1 MSKFNKTGR
10 KALSVFMSV
19 ATVTWLVG
27 APLAASA
34 ALTQSNI
41 DSIIGLLQS
50 FGADTATIN
59 NVRTSLTGGAPS
71 GGTGSGTSTGS
82 CGFTRDLS
90 VAGAGGSST
99 GEDVRC
105 LQKYLNGAGH
115 QIAATGAGSPGSES
129 TNFGPLTK
137 AAVMKWQTSAGITPV
152 AGYFGLKSRN
162 AYNAMAG
169 GTTPPPSGTPPP
181 AGTGTGLSVSAGTQ
195 PQATLAVQS
204 AINVPFTRVRFTA
217 SSDGDVVVNSLTVER
232 TGLMNDAVFSGI
244 ILLDEQGVRLG
255 LSKTLN
261 SNHQTI
267 LTEPFTVKAGQ
278 TREMTIAGDMV
289 ASLSSYAGQA
299 GTLSLAAV
307 NTSAVVNGSL
317 PLTGTT
323 QTINSSLT
331 VGSATLDNGSIEP
344 GSSPTKEVGTTGY
357 TFSSI
362 KVTAGSAEDMELR
375 SMRFN
380 QSGSASKEDLANV
393 VMVDKDGKTYTP
405 IVSSDGKYYT
415 GVFNPPL
422 QIKKGEQTEISLK
435 GDIVSGSNR
444 TIKFDLYRY
453 SDVVVRGKT
462 FGYDVQPTSA
472 DDGDTSQTDADG
484 SFDDDLNPIYDAY
497 KVTVG
502 NGSLSVSAD
511 NSVVPAQNVVSGGSQ
526 VPLGGFKLEVKGEP
540 VTFTSWAISITTT
553 DNDSGGENGTIT
565 SVTVYDKNGAA
576 VAGPKDFSGGVAGS
590 AAPFTMTFTDSITVP
605 VGVNTYT
612 IKGTLNTAWESNDTI
627 ALSFTPSTGITS
639 ITGQTTGNSITATP
653 AVSVTGATIT
663 VKAGTL
669 VVTPSTSLSSQ
680 NVIAP
685 STSVELGRFSLD
697 ATASGDDLRVTSAA
711 FRKTVVGATGSAYT
725 GLKLWDGT
733 TQLNTGTNVVDA
745 TGNTENL
752 TFTLDNNLIIT
763 KGSSKTLTLTGNI
776 SSTATGGGTIKFDF
790 SAGSPDWSVTTKAQS
805 STVSETLTSSVN
817 GATMT
822 IRGAGGYSVALDASA
837 PTEIW
842 TPAGSTGV
850 TLNVLRF
857 TATSEELAVTDLRL
871 QIDATGSSTGANFAA
886 IELWDGA
893 TLVQRKVSPS
903 FTDGVEDFQFPQ
915 SGIGSFLIP
924 KDSFKRLTV
933 KVDLAGICSSCPGQ
947 AGAYV
952 GIDYDAAGA
961 NATSGKQKA
970 VGKQSGSSVHA
981 SNSYGSDTAGQG
993 VVTFL
998 SVPTVAKI
1006 NLSSSKLV
1014 SGTQDLFMW
1023 SVKADLK
1030 YDIAINRL
1038 SFKIATSGVTTL
1050 RTTLPGFQVYV
1061 SPNPDMSNAKIMN
1074 TATGSAAAFF
1084 DQTQNFDAS
1093 HNLVLRIL
1101 ADNTSD
1107 YSNSWVTIP
1116 AGSTYY
1122 FTLKGA
1128 VTTDGTGDSIA
1139 TTLLGDS
1146 ARAQNVDLIGS
1157 DQRLLGTV
1165 SSIDL
1170 EQGQWYGK
1178 AGNAASTTAFIWAD
1192 FSSDAASSSAS
1203 HSTTSHDWM
1212 NGFKVPGLPT
1222 TGLNQ
1227 SVLAN

>member
-1 MSKFNKTGR
+1 
-10 KALSVFMSV
+10 
-19 ATVTWLVG
+19 
-27 APLAASA
+27 
-34 ALTQSNI
+34 
-41 DSIIGLLQS
+41 
-50 FGADTATIN
+50 
-59 NVRTSLTGGAPS
+59 
-71 GGTGSGTSTGS
+71 
-82 CGFTRDLS
+82 
-90 VAGAGGSST
+90 
-99 GEDVRC
+99 
-105 LQKYLNGAGH
+105 
-115 QIAATGAGSPGSES
+115 
-129 TNFGPLTK
+129 
-137 AAVMKWQTSAGITPV
+137 MKWQTSAGITPA
-152 AGYFGLKSRN
+152 AGYFGAKSRA

-169 GTTPPPSGTPPP
+169 GVTPPPSGTPP
-181 AGTGTGLSVSAGTQ
+181 AGTGTGLSVSVGTQ
-195 PQATLAVQS
+195 PQPTLAVQS

-217 SSDGDVVVNSLTVER
+217 SSDGDVVVNGLTVER

-261 SNHQTI
+261 SNHQAV
-267 LTEPFTVKAGQ
+267 LSEPFTVKAGQ
-278 TREMTIAGDMV
+278 TREMTIAGDML

-299 GTLSLAAV
+299 GTLTLAAV
-307 NTSAVVNGSL
+307 NTSAIVNGSL

-323 QTINSSLT
+323 QTINASLT
-331 VGSATLDNGSIEP
+331 VGSATLDNGSLEP

-375 SMRFN
+375 SIRFN

-393 VMVDKDGKTYTP
+393 VMVDKEGKTYTP
-405 IVSSDGKYYT
+405 VVSSDGKYYT

-484 SFDDDLNPIYDAY
+484 TFDDDSNPIYDAY

-511 NSVVPAQNVVSGGSQ
+511 NTVVPAQNVVSGGSQ
-526 VPLGGFKLEVKGEP
+526 VPLGGFKIEVKGEP
-540 VTFTSWAISITTT
+540 VTFTSWAMSIATT
-553 DNDSGGENGTIT
+553 DSDSGGENGTIT
-565 SVTVYDKNGAA
+565 SVTVYDKNGTA
-576 VAGPKDFSGGVAGS
+576 VAGPKDFTGGVAGS
-590 AAPFTMTFTDSITVP
+590 SAPFTLTFTDSITVP

-612 IKGTLNTAWESNDTI
+612 VKGTLNTAWESSDTI
-627 ALSFTPSTGITS
+627 VLSFTPSSALSS

-685 STSVELGRFSLD
+685 STGVELGRFSLD
-697 ATASGDDLRVTSAA
+697 ATASGDDLRVTTAV
-711 FRKTVVGATGSAYT
+711 FRKTVAGATGSAYT

-752 TFTLDNNLIIT
+752 TFILDSNLIVA
-763 KGSSKTLTLTGNI
+763 KGSSKTLSLTGNI

-790 SAGSPDWSVTTKAQS
+790 SAGSPDWSVTTKGQG

-817 GATMT
+817 GGTMT

-837 PTEIW
+837 PTEAW
-842 TPAGSTGV
+842 VPASSLGQV
-850 TLNVLRF
+850 LNILRF
-857 TATSEELAVTDLRL
+857 SATSEDIAVTDLRL
-871 QIDATGSSTGANFAA
+871 QIDVTGSSTGADFAA

-893 TLVQRKVSPS
+893 TLIQRKNTPS

-915 SGIGSFLIP
+915 SGTGSFTVP

-933 KVDLAGICSSCPGQ
+933 KADLAAVCSSCSGVPGQ
-947 AGAYV
+947 LV
-952 GIDYDAAGA
+952 GVDYDAAGA
-961 NATSGKQKA
+961 NSTAGRQKG

-981 SNSYGSDTAGQG
+981 SNSYGTDTAGAG
-993 VVTFL
+993 VVAFY
-998 SVPTVAKI
+998 SVPTVTKVSVGTSD
-1006 NLSSSKLV
+1006 LT
-1014 SGTQDLFMW
+1014 SGTQDLYKL
-1023 SVKADLK
+1023 SVKADPK

-1038 SFKIATSGVTTL
+1038 TFKIATTGVTSF
-1050 RTTLPGFQVYV
+1050 RSSLPGFQVYV
-1061 SPNPDMSNAKIMN
+1061 SQSADMSAAKIMN
-1074 TATGSAAAFF
+1074 VATGSVAAFF
-1084 DQTQNFDAS
+1084 DDTTNYSSNQLIVRAITN
-1093 HNLVLRIL
+1093 
-1101 ADNTSD
+1101 NTSD
-1107 YSNSWVTIP
+1107 YSSAWVTIP
-1116 AGSTYY
+1116 AGETRY
-1122 FTLKGA
+1122 FLLRGS
-1128 VTTDGTGDSIA
+1128 VSTDGTGDSVS
-1139 TTLLGDS
+1139 TLLMGDA
-1146 ARAQNVDLIGS
+1146 ARPQNVVLTTNAANS
-1157 DQRLLGTV
+1157 DGHLGKVLMGTV
-1165 SSIDL
+1165 QSIDL
-1170 EQGQWYGK
+1170 DQNIGDAAGK
-1178 AGNAASTTAFIWAD
+1178 GALANAASTTNFIWSD
-1192 FSSDAASSSAS
+1192 FSSDASTSSSA
-1203 HSTTSHDWM
+1203 HAVTSHDWM

-1222 TGLNQ
+1222 TGLTTT
-1227 SVLAN
+1227 VLAN